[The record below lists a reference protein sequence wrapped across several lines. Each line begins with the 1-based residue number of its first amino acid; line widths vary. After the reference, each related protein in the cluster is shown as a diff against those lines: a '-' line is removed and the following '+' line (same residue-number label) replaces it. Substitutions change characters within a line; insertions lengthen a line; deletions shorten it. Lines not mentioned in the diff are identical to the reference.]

1 MNTRFKP
8 IKLSKFKT
16 YRGRVLRLKTPIQ
29 VELKKC
35 GKYLEYNIPEYDVSG
50 LALHRKQ
57 AKAEIIS
64 WFGFLWESY
73 AKYDGR
79 MTPGAI
85 ELKELLLKNI
95 YIKKEIKN
103 DIRKNNSRKNG

>member
-1 MNTRFKP
+1 M
-8 IKLSKFKT
+8 
-16 YRGRVLRLKTPIQ
+16 
-29 VELKKC
+29 
-35 GKYLEYNIPEYDVSG
+35 
-50 LALHRKQ
+50 
-57 AKAEIIS
+57 S
-64 WFGFLWESY
+64 WFGLLLESY

-79 MTPGAI
+79 LTPGAI